1 MSADNELASLLSSIS
16 RSHAPVVGENADRQ
30 DGMGPY
36 AAQAQQEA
44 TGASHHGQAK
54 FEARLARIETR
65 QAYAECSL
73 AYLESCRSYVG
84 LRLEDTVDEDMA
96 YTGDVVLLA
105 RVDAALESIGT
116 RLAGV
121 ITHLVG
127 IGAATAYTGAEIGL
141 SNVEA
146 SLADIEDGLVG
157 IGASIAHAD
166 ALLPNVGAGT
176 GTPNPI
182 RAIPLPGGVSG
193 YGSVSVFESSG
204 TPYSLHLNQETTLL
218 QRKRMKETER

>member
-1 MSADNELASLLSSIS
+1 MCADNELASLLSSLS
-16 RSHAPVVGENADRQ
+16 RSHAQVMGENALKQ
-30 DGMGPY
+30 DGMGTY
-36 AAQAQQEA
+36 AAQAQQE
-44 TGASHHGQAK
+44 TVDTSHHGQADL
-54 FEARLARIETR
+54 EARLARIAAR

-73 AYLESCRSYVG
+73 AYLEACRSYVG
-84 LRLEDTVDEDMA
+84 LRLEDAAEEDVA
-96 YTGDVVLLA
+96 YTGDVGLLA

-146 SLADIEDGLVG
+146 SLADIEVGLVG
-157 IGASIAHAD
+157 IGASIAHAVV
-166 ALLPNVGAGT
+166 LLPNVGAGT
-176 GTPNPI
+176 GTPNLI
-182 RAIPLPGGVSG
+182 RAIPLPSGVFG

-204 TPYSLHLNQETTLL
+204 TPYSLHLNQETALL